1 METSKYNHTLCKVK
15 ENNKLAKDIYKLVIE
30 GSFKGNPGE
39 FYMLKCWEEEPVLYR
54 PISIHSIDEN
64 KIEFVYAAIG
74 KGTKLI
80 SKLDAGNEVKLIGPL
95 GNGFPIEEIKGKVA
109 IVTGGIGIAP
119 MEYVIKN
126 LKDCTVDLFIGFREE
141 AYCIEELKPLV
152 NSINLA
158 TEYGEIGHRGYV
170 TEIFDPKGYDVVL
183 CCGPEVMMDKVLKMC
198 KETNTKIFISE
209 EKKMACGIGACLV
222 CTCKTIN
229 GNKKTCKDGPVFR
242 GEELEAKGEVRC

>member
-15 ENNKLAKDIYKLVIE
+15 ENKQLTKDIYKLVIE

-54 PISIHSIDEN
+54 PISIHHIDGN

-80 SKLDAGNEVKLIGPL
+80 SKLDAGDEVKLIGPL

-119 MEYVIKN
+119 MEYVIKS
-126 LKDCTVDLFIGFREE
+126 LKDCTVDLFLGFREE
-141 AYCIEELKPLV
+141 VYCIEELKPLV

>member
-1 METSKYNHTLCKVK
+1 MGNSKYNYMSCKVK
-15 ENNKLAKDIYKLVIE
+15 ENKMLTKEIYKLVVE

-39 FYMLKCWEEEPVLYR
+39 FYMLKCWEEEPILYR
-54 PISIHSIDEN
+54 PISIHNIDES
-64 KIEFVYAAIG
+64 KIEFIYAAVG
-74 KGTKLI
+74 KGTKLL
-80 SKLDAGNEVKLIGPL
+80 SKLNEKDEVKLIGPL

-119 MEYVIKN
+119 MHYVVKSLTNCSI
-126 LKDCTVDLFIGFREE
+126 DLFSGFRED

-152 NSINLA
+152 NSINIA
-158 TEYGEIGHRGYV
+158 TEYGEIGHKGYV
-170 TEIFDPKGYDVVL
+170 TEIFNPKGYDVVL
-183 CCGPEVMMDKVLKMC
+183 CCGPEVMMDKVLKLC

-222 CTCKTIN
+222 CTCKTKS

-242 GEELEAKGEVRC
+242 GEELDARGEVKC